1 MKQRKWKRGAAL
13 LTGVALLTGSFSAV
27 AAPADIG
34 GHWAEAIIAKWVD
47 AEKIKGYPDGSFQ
60 PDRHVTRAEFAQILY
75 NVMQDRQPAEPSEH
89 TFTDVKEGDWFYESV
104 MHLMQLGIA
113 AKGESFLPEDQ
124 ITRQDAMTM
133 IGRAFWING
142 YGTDALQ
149 GFSDV
154 GEIADYAAEIVA
166 GLVEGGYVGGYEDN
180 TLRPLG
186 AITRAE
192 SVKILDGVNPVHAK
206 NSLEGIMERLYAGVD
221 EQMPMVGNMEIT
233 DETAQYYIGLSNLDG
248 IERAIAS
255 EAMIGAIAHSIC
267 LVQVKDGQDVEAIKE
282 EIYAN
287 ADPRKWICVGVE
299 RDEMI
304 VENRG
309 NLILLVIDQI
319 APAKF
324 KESFFGLD
332 LEETKP
338 LLQPDENK
346 LVYADGYY
354 MDFIGQMKP
363 QSVQNF
369 AKKVETLVAQYLK
382 NSNQIY
388 YGIVPSKSYFVNDR
402 LETPFDYEGMQ
413 AILSENIKS
422 ATYINLFNTLT
433 LTDYYTTDPHWRQEK
448 LQKVVD
454 RLGEH
459 LGFQI
464 DLSGYTVNTVEQ
476 FIGQHG
482 QNKEGIP
489 AEALVYLTSEQIDSA
504 VVDNTENKEFTKV
517 YNREELATDSP
528 YDIFLSGAT
537 PLMTIRN
544 EKAASDKELI
554 IFRDSSTSALAPLL
568 IEQYQKITLIDLR
581 YMMSAM
587 LGSFVEFDGK
597 DVLFLYG
604 DQVVNNSEMLR

>member
-1 MKQRKWKRGAAL
+1 MNKRYTKGITAL
-13 LTGVALLTGSFSAV
+13 LTGAAVLAGSFSAF

-34 GHWAEAIIAKWVD
+34 GHWAEEIIEKWVD

-60 PDRHVTRAEFAQILY
+60 PDNHVTRAEFAQILY
-75 NVMQDRQPAEPSEH
+75 NVLQDRQPAETSDH
-89 TFTDVKEGDWFYESV
+89 TFADVKEEDWFYASV
-104 MHLMQLGIA
+104 MHLMQLDVV
-113 AKGESFLPEDQ
+113 AKGDEFRPEDE

-133 IGRAFWING
+133 IGRAFWINSF
-142 YGTDALQ
+142 GTDALQ
-149 GFSDV
+149 GFSDAKEV
-154 GEIADYAAEIVA
+154 SDYAAEIVA

-192 SVKILDGVNPVHAK
+192 SVKILDGVSPVHAK

-221 EQMPMVGNMEIT
+221 EEMPMVGNMEIT
-233 DETAQYYIGLSNLDG
+233 DETAQYYIGLENLEG

-267 LVQVKDGQDVEAIKE
+267 LVQVKDGEDVEAIKE
-282 EIYAN
+282 EIREN

-319 APAKF
+319 APKKF
-324 KESFFGLD
+324 LESFQA
-332 LEETKP
+332 LELGENKP

-346 LVYADGYY
+346 LIYADGYY
-354 MDFIGQMKP
+354 MDDIGQMKP

-369 AKKVETLVAQYLK
+369 ASKIESLAAQYLA
-382 NSNQIY
+382 NSSNIY
-388 YGIVPSKSYFVNDR
+388 YGIIPSKSYFVNDR
-402 LETPFDYEGMQ
+402 LETPFDYEGMEK
-413 AILSENIKS
+413 ILSENIKS
-422 ATYINLFNTLT
+422 ATYINLFDTLT
-433 LTDYYTTDPHWRQEK
+433 LEDYYTTDPHWRQEK

-459 LGFQI
+459 LGFSI
-464 DLSGYTVNTVEQ
+464 DLSGYTANTVEQ
-476 FIGQHG
+476 FVGQHG

-489 AEALVYLTSEQIDSA
+489 AEALVYLTNEQIDSA
-504 VVDNTENKEFTKV
+504 VVDNTENKEFTRV
-517 YNREELATDSP
+517 YHREELGTDSP

-537 PLMTIRN
+537 PLMTITN
-544 EKAASDKELI
+544 DKAASDKELI
-554 IFRDSSTSALAPLL
+554 IFRDSSGSSLAPLL
-568 IEQYQKITLIDLR
+568 IEQYQKITLIDIR

-604 DQVVNNSEMLR
+604 DRIVNNSEMLR